1 MPKVTIVGA
10 GIAGLSAALRLLER
24 GFEVQLI
31 EQDKFYGGM
40 LRAYHLDDKPEWHEH
55 SYHMF
60 MNWYHNFWQIADEI
74 GIRDKFVPRVAF
86 KFLRKGEFP
95 YMPELVNPGGTRD
108 FWRNLTSGAVP
119 IPDLFLFMYS
129 LVDLLSQ
136 PIDRDEFL
144 DYYSVNGFMRSRA
157 YSTERSAQLQ
167 QKVWETVWAIP
178 SYHASTM
185 SYKTFLKYGNYLPD
199 PQLWLLAGNKHD
211 YLIEPLMKKLKS
223 FGKNFSCK
231 NLVLVDAL
239 KLDHAGRV
247 SKLVVQ
253 TVKNSPSITPGG
265 RRAWGA
271 GKAHDID
278 VDGDLILAVTP
289 GGLANL
295 VKDDVYNAD
304 PSLGDVRQLQSEPMA
319 SLELHLTKKIAHVPD
334 DVTVLMDAKYQMTFL
349 DYTQLWPDQHDTF
362 LYVTVSDFKSL
373 MALEP
378 ERRIGGTLVLN
389 LEKPKTA
396 IDYLLREVKEN
407 LPFEVADI
415 DLERTRIQPNSGED
429 LFANEVGSWR
439 FRPGATTKIPNL
451 FLAGTFC
458 KNFADV
464 STIEGAVASG
474 LMAAEEV
481 RRRAGIGAPIEVIEP
496 EYYPEAMLAALKVWW
511 APYAVGAK
519 LWSMANDAWAAPY
532 GDSYPGQQFYD
543 PMGARRRRGY

>member
-10 GIAGLSAALRLLER
+10 GMAGLTAALRLLER
-24 GFEVQLI
+24 GFEVHLI
-31 EQDKFYGGM
+31 EQDHFYGGM
-40 LRAYHLDDKPEWHEH
+40 LRAYKLDGKDEWHEH

-74 GIRDKFVPRVAF
+74 GIRKNFVPREAF
-86 KFLRKGEFP
+86 KFLRRGEFP
-95 YMPELVNPGGTRD
+95 NMPELVNPGGTRY
-108 FWRNLTSGAVP
+108 FWRNLTSGAAP

-157 YSTERSAQLQ
+157 YATERSAKLQ
-167 QKVWETVWAIP
+167 QKIWETVWAIP

-199 PQLWLLAGNKHD
+199 PQLWLLAGNKYD
-211 YLIEPLMKKLKS
+211 YLIKPLMQKLKS
-223 FGKNFSCK
+223 FEPKFTYQ
-231 NLVLVDAL
+231 NLLLVDAL
-239 KLDHAGRV
+239 KLDQAGRV
-247 SKLVVQ
+247 AKLVVQ
-253 TVKNSPSITPGG
+253 TVKVSPSITPGG
-265 RRAWGA
+265 RPAWGA
-271 GKAHDID
+271 KKAPDIA

-289 GGLANL
+289 GGLAKL
-295 VKDDVYNAD
+295 VKDDIYNAD
-304 PSLGDVRQLQSEPMA
+304 PSLGDVRKLESEPMA
-319 SLELHLTKKIAHVPD
+319 SVELHLTKQIAHIPD

-349 DYTQLWPDQHDTF
+349 DYTQLWPDQQDTF

-373 MALEP
+373 MSLVP
-378 ERRIGGTLVLN
+378 EQRIGDTLVLN
-389 LEKPKTA
+389 LEKPVTA
-396 IDYLLREVKEN
+396 IDYLLQQVQQH
-407 LPFEVADI
+407 LPFDVADI
-415 DLERTRIQPNSGED
+415 DLVRTRIQPNSGED

-458 KNFADV
+458 RNFADV

-474 LMAAEEV
+474 LMAAEEI
-481 RRRAGIGAPIEVIEP
+481 RRRAGIGAPIELIEP
-496 EYYPEAMLAALKVWW
+496 EHYPEAMLAALKVWW

-519 LWSMANDAWAAPY
+519 LWSMANDAWGAPY
-532 GDSYPGQQFYD
+532 GGPYPGQRFYD
-543 PMGARRRRGY
+543 PMGPQRRRGY